1 MSGSVL
7 PSLIALAPLAAGVSL
22 AALTAAIAK
31 RAAVDAPPIGR
42 FIDVP
47 GARLHVVDRGPTTR
61 PGAPAIMLVHGL
73 GGQLRHFSYRLIESL
88 APTYRVIA
96 FDRPGS
102 GYSSWRSGVKPSL
115 AAQADL
121 VEALAAHLQIER
133 VVLVGH
139 SLGGAIA
146 LGAALRQPAR
156 VAGLALL
163 APLTHAP
170 IRVSRQLVQTLRLAD
185 WVWRALAWTVA
196 VPVARLQRER
206 WLADIF
212 APDPV
217 PVDFASQGGGSLV
230 LRPAHVL
237 AAARDLIDIPVWM
250 EALTPCYPTLRS
262 RPALPIEVLYGR
274 QDRVLSSVLQGE
286 RFTQAVHHARL
297 HQIDAGHML
306 PLTRPQECADLIR
319 RVADAAGG

>member
-7 PSLIALAPLAAGVSL
+7 PSLVALAPLAAGLSL

-31 RAAVDAPPIGR
+31 RAAVDAPPLGR
-42 FIDVP
+42 FIDLP
-47 GARLHVVDRGPTTR
+47 GARLHVVDCGPTSR
-61 PGAPAIMLVHGL
+61 PGVPAIMMVHGL

-88 APTYRVIA
+88 APAYRVIA

-102 GYSSWRSGVKPSL
+102 GYSSWRAGVKPSL

-139 SLGGAIA
+139 SLGGAVA

-170 IRVSRQLVQTLRLAD
+170 IRVSRRLVQTLRLAD

-206 WLADIF
+206 WLTDIF

-230 LRPAHVL
+230 LRPAHVH
-237 AAARDLIDIPVWM
+237 AATRDLIDIPVWM

-274 QDRVLSSVLQGE
+274 QDRVLSAPLQGE
-286 RFTQAVHHARL
+286 RFTQTVHHARL

-306 PLTRPQECADLIR
+306 PVTRPQECVDLIR

>member
-1 MSGSVL
+1 MSGSVP
-7 PSLIALAPLAAGVSL
+7 PSLIALAPLAAGLSL

-31 RAAVDAPPIGR
+31 RAAAEVPPLGR
-42 FIDVP
+42 FIDLP
-47 GARLHVVDRGPTTR
+47 GARLHVVDRGPLT
-61 PGAPAIMLVHGL
+61 PGRAPTIMLLHGL

-102 GYSSWRSGVKPSL
+102 GYSIWRAGVKPSL

-121 VEALAAHLQIER
+121 VEALAAQLQIER

-156 VAGLALL
+156 IAGLALL

-170 IRVSRQLVQTLRLAD
+170 VRVSRHLVQTLRLAD
-185 WVWRALAWTVA
+185 WIWRVLAWTVA

-206 WLADIF
+206 WITDIF

-237 AAARDLIDIPVWM
+237 AAARDLIDIPAWM
-250 EALTPCYPTLRS
+250 ETLTPSYPALRN
-262 RPALPIEVLYGR
+262 RPTLPIEVLYGR
-274 QDRVLSSVLQGE
+274 QDRVLSAAFQCE
-286 RFTQAVHHARL
+286 HFTQAVHHARL

-306 PLTRPQECADLIR
+306 PLTRPQECAELIR
-319 RVADAAGG
+319 RVADAAGE

>member
-1 MSGSVL
+1 MSGSVPL
-7 PSLIALAPLAAGVSL
+7 SLIALAPLAAGLSL
-22 AALTAAIAK
+22 AALTAALAK
-31 RAAVDAPPIGR
+31 RAAVEVPPLGR
-42 FIDVP
+42 FVDLP
-47 GARLHVVDRGPTTR
+47 GARLHVVDRGPLT
-61 PGAPAIMLVHGL
+61 PGRTPTIMLLHGL
-73 GGQLRHFSYRLIESL
+73 GGQLRHFSYQLIERL

-102 GYSSWRSGVKPSL
+102 GYSSWRAGVTPSL

-121 VEALAAHLQIER
+121 VEVLAAHLQIER
-133 VVLVGH
+133 MVLVGH

-156 VAGLALL
+156 IAGLALL

-170 IRVSRQLVQTLRLAD
+170 VRVSRHLVQTLRLAD
-185 WVWRALAWTVA
+185 GVWRALAWTVA

-206 WLADIF
+206 WLTDIF

-237 AAARDLIDIPVWM
+237 AAARDLMDIPVWM
-250 EALTPCYPTLRS
+250 EALTASYPTLGN
-262 RPALPIEVLYGR
+262 RPTLPVEVLYGR
-274 QDRVLSSVLQGE
+274 QDRVLSAAFQGE
-286 RFTQAVHHARL
+286 RLMQAVHHARL
-297 HQIDAGHML
+297 PQIDAGHML
-306 PLTRPQECADLIR
+306 PLTRPQECAELIR
-319 RVADAAGG
+319 RVANAAGE

>member
-1 MSGSVL
+1 MSGSVP
-7 PSLIALAPLAAGVSL
+7 PSLIALAPLAAGLSL

-31 RAAVDAPPIGR
+31 RAAVDAPPLGR
-42 FIDVP
+42 FIDLPV
-47 GARLHVVDRGPTTR
+47 ARLHVVDRGPTTPPR
-61 PGAPAIMLVHGL
+61 APAIMLVHGL

-88 APTYRVIA
+88 APSHRVIA

-102 GYSSWRSGVKPSL
+102 GYSSWRAGVKPSL

-121 VEALAAHLQIER
+121 VEALAAHLQVER

-146 LGAALRQPAR
+146 LGTALRQPAR

-170 IRVSRQLVQTLRLAD
+170 VRVSRQLVQTLRLAD

-206 WLADIF
+206 WLNDIF

-217 PVDFASQGGGSLV
+217 PVDFASQGGGS
-230 LRPAHVL
+230 
-237 AAARDLIDIPVWM
+237 VWM
-250 EALTPCYPTLRS
+250 EAITPCYPTLRS
-262 RPALPIEVLYGR
+262 RPTLPIEVLYGR
-274 QDRVLSSVLQGE
+274 QDRVLSAALQGE

-306 PLTRPQECADLIR
+306 PLTRPQECAELIR
-319 RVADAAGG
+319 RVVDAAGE

>member
-1 MSGSVL
+1 MSGSVP
-7 PSLIALAPLAAGVSL
+7 PSLIALAPLAAGLSL

-31 RAAVDAPPIGR
+31 RAAVDAPPLGR
-42 FIDVP
+42 FIDLPV
-47 GARLHVVDRGPTTR
+47 ARLHVVDRGPTTPPR
-61 PGAPAIMLVHGL
+61 APAIMLVHGL

-88 APTYRVIA
+88 APSHRVIA

-102 GYSSWRSGVKPSL
+102 GYSSWRAGVKPSL

-121 VEALAAHLQIER
+121 VEALAAHLQVER

-146 LGAALRQPAR
+146 LGTALRQPAR

-170 IRVSRQLVQTLRLAD
+170 VRVSRQLVQTLRLAD

-206 WLADIF
+206 WLNDIF

-250 EALTPCYPTLRS
+250 EAITPCYPTLRS
-262 RPALPIEVLYGR
+262 RPTLPIEVLYGR
-274 QDRVLSSVLQGE
+274 QDRVLSAALQGE

-306 PLTRPQECADLIR
+306 PLTRPQECAELIR
-319 RVADAAGG
+319 RVADAAGE